1 MKKKLLSII
10 IPVYNGE
17 KYIENCLAS
26 VDTFSDE
33 NVEILVIDDGS
44 TDNTKNICSRFKN
57 IKYYKNK
64 NHGVSY
70 SRNYGIKHATGKFL
84 MFVDSDDLLVDN
96 WYENI
101 KSLLLN
107 TDYDIIYLSH
117 SFSNK
122 NNKNNKNDVIES
134 IIGYNYKNDFS
145 NMSSACS
152 KLYNSKYIYEKNIC
166 FSENIINGE
175 DLLFNIDAIL
185 NTNNYYFYSISIYKY
200 RINYASSTHN
210 YNSYF
215 FESNTL
221 FLENLYC
228 KLKNKKIDEKKL
240 KKYIEFCLLHSIEQF
255 VYRISLITDKKL
267 RTELYV
273 IFNDKIYSDYI
284 KSYHYLSKNTIFLN
298 LMMEFLKRK
307 KYGLAINMMKLKNII
322 NKVRKNKLK
331 TWELI

>member
-26 VDTFSDE
+26 VDTFCDE

-96 WYENI
+96 WYENV
-101 KSLLLN
+101 KTLLLN
-107 TDYDIIYLSH
+107 TDDDIIYLSQH
-117 SFSNK
+117 VLDKKINK
-122 NNKNNKNDVIES
+122 KDVIES
-134 IIGYNYKNDFS
+134 IIGFYKKDIPF
-145 NMSSACS
+145 NMSSVWS
-152 KLYNSKYIYEKNIC
+152 KVYKADYIKKNHIK
-166 FSENIINGE
+166 FPEEIINGE
-175 DLLFNIDAIL
+175 DLIFNIRAIA
-185 NTNNYYFYSISIYKY
+185 NTNNYSFKNISIYKY
-200 RINYASSTHN
+200 RLNYFSVTHN

-215 FESNTL
+215 FKSNTL
-221 FLENLYC
+221 FIKCLISEL
-228 KLKNKKIDEKKL
+228 KKIKL
-240 KKYIEFCLLHSIEQF
+240 SNKLIEEYMNFCLLHSIEQF
-255 VYRISLITDKKL
+255 VYRISLITDKKI
-267 RTELYV
+267 RTGLYV

-284 KSYHYLSKNTIFLN
+284 ESYHYLSKNKFFLN
-298 LMMEFLKRK
+298 FMMEFLKKK

-322 NKVRKNKLK
+322 NKVRKTKLK